1 MDADD
6 DRSITPS
13 EFAAFLHSYKR
24 EHPSEGGERMRHEG
38 RPSAKSEAQSTVQTD
53 PSDTGGRTKS
63 MTSLRDS
70 DHNAGTMA
78 WKRAQTMA
86 GGVSAFDASR
96 QPSTGSARP
105 EPEPSM
111 TLLLEAPVGLNIREK
126 IAWQKA
132 QTMVGAVRAFDAS
145 RQPSTGSARPEPE
158 PSTSTSMML
167 TTVDELGCLSDVE
180 SSPGTSSPLKFGPP
194 TPGPPPSDNAAAA
207 PVLVQ
212 DDEVPLGKDGRPLS
226 GVRLKVSCSTR

>member
-13 EFAAFLHSYKR
+13 EFAAFLHSYKL

-38 RPSAKSEAQSTVQTD
+38 RSSAKSVAQSTVQTD
-53 PSDTGGRTKS
+53 PSGTGGRTKS

-78 WKRAQTMA
+78 
-86 GGVSAFDASR
+86 GGASAFDASR
-96 QPSTGSARP
+96 QPSTGSVRP

-145 RQPSTGSARPEPE
+145 RRPSTGFAIPEPE

-180 SSPGTSSPLKFGPP
+180 SSPGTSSPFGPP

-212 DDEVPLGKDGRPLS
+212 DDEVPLDKDGRPLS

>member
-6 DRSITPS
+6 DRSITLS
-13 EFAAFLHSYKR
+13 EFAAFLR
-24 EHPSEGGERMRHEG
+24 R
-38 RPSAKSEAQSTVQTD
+38 AKSEAQSTVQTD
-53 PSDTGGRTKS
+53 PSDTGGRTRS

-78 WKRAQTMA
+78 GAA
-86 GGVSAFDASR
+86 SAFDASR

-111 TLLLEAPVGLNIREK
+111 PLLLEAPVGLNIREK

-145 RQPSTGSARPEPE
+145 RRPSTGFAIPEPE